1 VFNPL
6 DYPLFLEHPE
16 RPPRGAHRQSV
27 PFAMALV
34 QMLRPRRVVALGLGD
49 GDVYL
54 ATCQAVAALG
64 LDAACRGIDEAPSV
78 ELRAHHDA
86 RYGAFSRL
94 ITASPATAAS
104 RLGDSGDSG
113 DSGDPGDPGDVG
125 DAPLDL
131 VIVDPSG
138 GIDGAA
144 AFAGWRAR
152 TSARAVVAVYDN
164 DGGGRGEPLWRE
176 LAADRPS
183 FQLDHAG
190 GLGIVAIG
198 SDVPDPVRELAAL
211 GPADA
216 AALRSCYARVGAAA
230 ADVVARELHARV
242 ERADHTEAV
251 LSEVLDSV
259 SFRVGKTAT
268 APLRWAFDRA
278 AEAIAWRPHRRSERP
293 VRPRGADGNAA
304 PAPPERLQDFV
315 PGARPARVCLFSHF
329 DRDGIVDDYV
339 VRYLEALR
347 GCALDIVFVS
357 TAPTLRP
364 EALARVAPLCAAVL
378 LRENVGFD
386 FGSWRAALDSYP
398 WILDGE
404 LLVVANDSVYGPV
417 RALRPL
423 FDRMS
428 ARACDFWG
436 MTESRQ
442 LSQHL
447 QSYFLAFGKE
457 CLQSEAFRA
466 FFADVAFFD
475 DKKQVIDAY
484 ELTLTGRLAAA
495 GLRWAAVAPH
505 IELDGRLLNPVHH
518 LWRSTLDGGVPFV
531 KVELLRDNP
540 LKANLHGWEAFLRDR
555 LGYETEPILRH
566 LRRVKP
572 DAVALRVR

>member
-16 RPPRGAHRQSV
+16 RPPRGAHRQYV

-64 LDAACRGIDEAPSV
+64 LGATCLGIDEAPSV

-94 ITASPATAAS
+94 ITASPATAGD
-104 RLGDSGDSG
+104 LGDRADHGDLG
-113 DSGDPGDPGDVG
+113 DRADRGDIE
-125 DAPLDL
+125 PLDL
-131 VIVDPSG
+131 VIVDPSS

-152 TSARAVVAVYDN
+152 TSERAVVAVYDN
-164 DGGGRGEPLWRE
+164 VGGSRGEPLWRE

-198 SDVPDPVRELAAL
+198 SDVPDPLRAMAAL

-216 AALRSCYARVGAAA
+216 AALRACYARVGAAA

-242 ERADHTEAV
+242 ERAEHTEAV

-268 APLRWAFDRA
+268 APLRWAFDRVG
-278 AEAIAWRPHRRSERP
+278 EAIAWRPHRRSERR
-293 VRPRGADGNAA
+293 VRRHGADGEAT
-304 PAPPERLQDFV
+304 PPPPERLKDFAA
-315 PGARPARVCLFSHF
+315 GTRPARVCLFSHF

-339 VRYLEALR
+339 LRYLDALR
-347 GCALDIVFVS
+347 GCGLDIVFVS

-423 FDRMS
+423 FDAMS

-447 QSYFLAFGKE
+447 QSYFLAFKKE
-457 CLQSEAFRA
+457 CLQSETFRA

-505 IELDGRLLNPVHH
+505 VELDGRVLNPVHH

-540 LKANLHGWEAFLRDR
+540 MNANLRGWQSFLRDR
-555 LGYETEPILRH
+555 FGYDTEPILRH
-566 LRRVKP
+566 LRRIKP
-572 DAVALRVR
+572 NAAALRAH